1 MSNYRRLWTCF
12 YVTDVTS
19 ILLTKISDAK
29 RLQFS
34 QSHIYF
40 LVTKFD
46 GNIHEN
52 ARIAMISRTEMNI
65 ITLLVIRGGL
75 ETKFEI
81 HLSCFFFF
89 SCE

>member
-75 ETKFEI
+75 ETKFGI
-81 HLSCFFFF
+81 HLSCLIFN
-89 SCE
+89 CE